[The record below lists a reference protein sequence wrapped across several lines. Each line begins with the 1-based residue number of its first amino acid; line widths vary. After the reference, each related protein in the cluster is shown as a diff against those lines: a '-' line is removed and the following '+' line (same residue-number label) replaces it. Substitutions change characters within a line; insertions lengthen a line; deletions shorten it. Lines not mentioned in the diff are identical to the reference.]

1 MSANPDDLVDVSRR
15 RLLLGAAAASLC
27 ALAPPGLAGTASFWD
42 YPRRLSLHRVATGES
57 ASLVYFHAGRLH
69 EAGYRQAC
77 HLLRDVRG
85 KQTVAMDP
93 RLLDLLCAIQSWVGA
108 HGYRQ
113 PMQILS
119 GYRSP
124 KTNANTEGAARNSM
138 HVQGKA
144 ADFRIPGLPVSYL
157 GELAKRYSGGGVGF
171 YYNSNFVH
179 VDTGRVRSWKA

>member
-1 MSANPDDLVDVSRR
+1 MSQVEDDRVDVSRR
-15 RLLLGAAAASLC
+15 RLLLGAAAAGVC
-27 ALAPPGLAGTASFWD
+27 ALAPASMASAADFWD
-42 YPRRLSLHRVATGES
+42 YPRKLSLTRVVTGES

-69 EAGYRQAC
+69 EQGYRQAC

-85 KQTVAMDP
+85 KQTIAMDP

-113 PMQILS
+113 PLQILS

-124 KTNANTEGAARNSM
+124 KTNANTEGAARNSLHM
-138 HVQGKA
+138 HGKA

-171 YYNSNFVH
+171 YYNSDFVH
-179 VDTGRVRSWKA
+179 VDTGRVRSWKG